1 MGYVKMS
8 KNDQNDTR
16 KKESMMEKI
25 RLKERS
31 KQTERKIMFQKEI
44 NKYLIHD
51 EIKQDQIYK
60 KKRMKE
66 RTLGYSKER

>member
-31 KQTERKIMFQKEI
+31 KQTKRKIMFQKEI